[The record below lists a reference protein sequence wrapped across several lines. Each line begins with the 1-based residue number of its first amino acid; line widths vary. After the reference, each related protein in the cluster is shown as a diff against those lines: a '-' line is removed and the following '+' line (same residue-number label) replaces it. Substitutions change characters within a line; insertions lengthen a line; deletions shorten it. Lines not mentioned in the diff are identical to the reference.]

1 MAIKKVWVERYRP
14 KSVAD
19 IIMPNERL
27 RKTFD
32 AWVAQGEFPNILL
45 YGGPGTGKTSLSL
58 ALLRDIGV
66 QKQDTL
72 RINCSDEKIDALR
85 DKVKGFAT
93 TMPIGNFKVV
103 RLEEFDYLNHDAQ
116 ALLRALMEDV
126 SDTCRFIATCNYI
139 GKLTPPLRSRF
150 QEFQIAAP
158 GREDSLVLAAEIL
171 EAEGIAFELDDVEKV
186 VAAAYPDLR
195 KMIQLLDGNS
205 IDGRLDL
212 ANAASV
218 ADWKLELLPA
228 LEASDLK
235 AARKIVCESATIEE
249 LQDVFRF
256 LYDNLHRV
264 KRLTK
269 NLDDAIV
276 LLAEYQYKHAFA
288 ADKEINTAALFI
300 ELNNLTK

>member
-1 MAIKKVWVERYRP
+1 
-14 KSVAD
+14 
-19 IIMPNERL
+19 MPSERL
-27 RKTFD
+27 RKTFA
-32 AWVAQGEFPNILL
+32 AWVEAGEIPNILM

-126 SDTCRFIATCNYI
+126 SDSCRFIATCNYI

-158 GREDSLVLAAEIL
+158 LREDALVLAAEIL
-171 EAEGIAFELDDVEKV
+171 EAEGVEFELDDVDKI
-186 VAAAYPDLR
+186 VAASYPDLR
-195 KMIQLLDGNS
+195 KMIQLLEGNT
-205 IDGRLDL
+205 IAGKLDL
-212 ANAASV
+212 AVAAGVS
-218 ADWKLELLPA
+218 DWKLELLD
-228 LEASDLK
+228 LIETSDWQK
-235 AARKIVCESATIEE
+235 ARKVICTSATETE
-249 LQDVFRF
+249 LLDVYRF
-256 LYDNLHRV
+256 LYDNLH
-264 KRLTK
+264 KSKTLKTK
-269 NLDDAIV
+269 LDDAVV

-288 ADKEINTAALFI
+288 ADKEINIAALMI
-300 ELNNLTK
+300 EIAQLSK